1 MTKSTFTRV
10 AEWNIICGKSA
21 PTIGTMDYYT
31 ALSNQAARIKE
42 ELQELEDAITL
53 SRAITE
59 AMAEPD
65 YDVNDIISFG
75 GEVIEVNQKSLDHW
89 NQEILDA
96 GCDLDVV
103 VAGTNFISGH
113 DYQGA
118 INSVLDNND
127 VKYTHILDDASAALA
142 HLGEEDHNIVA
153 TKVLI
158 DFDDENLSITDGIEN
173 LIEHGYTAQEID
185 GNAVVYQYSVHRNS
199 DDKICKLLN
208 HPKVDLSPFMASGE
222 E

>member
-1 MTKSTFTRV
+1 MSKSTFTRV

-42 ELQELEDAITL
+42 ELEELEDAITL

-65 YDVNDIISFG
+65 YDVNDVINFG
-75 GEVIEVNQKSLDHW
+75 DEVIPVNQDSLDHW

-113 DYQGA
+113 NYQGA
-118 INSVLDNND
+118 IDTVLGNND
-127 VKYTHILDDASAALA
+127 VKYTHILDDANAALQS
-142 HLGEEDHNIVA
+142 LGADTHSIVA

-158 DFDDENLSITDGIEN
+158 DFDDENLSNDDGMEN
-173 LIEHGYTAQEID
+173 LREHGFTVEEID
-185 GNAVVYQYSVHRNS
+185 GNVAVNQYSVHRNS

-208 HPKVDLSPFMASGE
+208 HPKVDLSPFMVTGDE
-222 E
+222 